1 MNFMICLYNNHY
13 FVFNFIILRL
23 LEVDETSL
31 LKRGLNFAVTPTSIP
46 MKSYVIGIESACKYL
61 GPNSKQA
68 ETLRSDCVKILKHAK
83 NPKSN
88 ISQKEQ
94 LVLRI

>member
-1 MNFMICLYNNHY
+1 M
-13 FVFNFIILRL
+13 
-23 LEVDETSL
+23 EVDETSL